1 MVTQKGINVAS
12 QITGVPPA
20 IKQKYQSVTLCIVTS
35 CLSTKYHSCWQYLA
49 DYTSVLWRTSTI
61 DGSDHP
67 QRATQ
72 SARSIQTTRLP
83 RHNYTSRSRIRTS
96 TGSHF
101 GHIQFNFCAQNEHV
115 PEIERFIRTVKDRAC
130 SGYNFLRFKC
140 IPRLILIQLVS
151 NSAFWLNAVLHRDG
165 ASSTLSPRYLL
176 TGKRWLAF
184 CGKFYSKS
192 RIFYS
197 WKGLILWMFVTSL
210 TRLFLFG
217 SVSCHYH
224 WLDVWSRMDLHIL
237 VGASNVFELWLV
249 FCLRGSIDEHVEI
262 CSRVCCFH
270 WLGFLSI
277 V

>member
-1 MVTQKGINVAS
+1 MFDNKIPFQLTIFRGLHFGTVENLNNRQVPNMRKGLNKMLAQYQRRSLRVTAV
-12 QITGVPPA
+12 
-20 IKQKYQSVTLCIVTS
+20 
-35 CLSTKYHSCWQYLA
+35 HA
-49 DYTSVLWRTSTI
+49 DPEFEPLQAVI
-61 DGSDHP
+61 
-67 QRATQ
+67 
-72 SARSIQTTRLP
+72 
-83 RHNYTSRSRIRTS
+83 
-96 TGSHF
+96 

-197 WKGLILWMFVTSL
+197 
-210 TRLFLFG
+210 
-217 SVSCHYH
+217 
-224 WLDVWSRMDLHIL
+224 
-237 VGASNVFELWLV
+237 
-249 FCLRGSIDEHVEI
+249 
-262 CSRVCCFH
+262 
-270 WLGFLSI
+270 
-277 V
+277 